1 MERSQIAFARM
12 REAVPR
18 FDKLVDELMSLSEE
32 VEHCVGI
39 SEEAREQVRQ
49 FLSRSSEVDAEF
61 QKHLYIQGARN
72 CVETLRELGVIR

>member
-49 FLSRSSEVDAEF
+49 FYPDPARSTPNFKSISTF
-61 QKHLYIQGARN
+61 RAR
-72 CVETLRELGVIR
+72 ETAWKRCASLA